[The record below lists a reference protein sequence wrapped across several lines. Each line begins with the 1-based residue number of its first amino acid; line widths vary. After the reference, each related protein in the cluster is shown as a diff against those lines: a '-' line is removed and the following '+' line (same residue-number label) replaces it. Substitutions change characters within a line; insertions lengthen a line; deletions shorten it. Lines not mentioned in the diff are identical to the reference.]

1 MGGAG
6 QSALAGSRVLMP
18 DILLIQPPIRDFYIT
33 PKRTLPYGL
42 ASIAAVL
49 RRAGFS
55 VGICDGLASAKSR
68 IMPWP
73 GPMEYLVPYF
83 GRPDRSPFGLFH
95 HFRHFGYS
103 IEHLAKQAK
112 DSGAFLIGI
121 SSLFSAYADTALE
134 TAVAVKKACPRVPI
148 VFGGHHPTAL
158 PETVIH
164 HPAVDFI
171 LRGEGEVGLPA
182 LAKALRSKSSLDKVP
197 GLVRRTDDGTL
208 CVAPPAVADDLGALP
223 IPAFDLIS
231 WRHYQRSGR
240 GSLSLTATRGCP
252 MRCTY
257 CAVNAAS
264 YHGFRQ
270 RSVESVVAEID
281 GAIDLHPMGFINF
294 EDEHLCADKQW
305 VLSLMEV
312 MRSRFAARRL
322 EIRAMNGLYAPSL
335 DDDVLASMRAAGFKT
350 LNLAL
355 ISTVASQLKRFARPD
370 TAGHLDRVLHT
381 ASRLGLNCV
390 AYIIV
395 AGPEQ
400 DPILCVDDLVYL
412 ARRRVLAG
420 VSVFYPAPGS
430 ADYRWC
436 QRTGLLPPDPALM
449 RATALPLVHATNRT
463 QAATLLRLGRIV
475 NFMKSLVDHGE
486 TIPLPATAPSRI
498 DPATDRIALG
508 KRLLAAFLND
518 GVIYGID
525 ASGSLYPH
533 KCDKK
538 LARHFIRQCRK
549 ISVKGTTG

>member
-1 MGGAG
+1 
-6 QSALAGSRVLMP
+6 MP

-55 VGICDGLASAKSR
+55 VDICDGLASAKSR
-68 IMPWP
+68 TMPWP
-73 GPMEYLVPYF
+73 AQMEYLGPYY

-134 TAVAVKKACPRVPI
+134 TAAAVKKACPRVPI

-158 PETVIH
+158 PETVID
-164 HPAVDFI
+164 HPAVDFL
-171 LRGEGEVGLPA
+171 LRGEGEVGLPV
-182 LAKALRSKSSLDKVP
+182 LAKALRDKSPLDKVP
-197 GLVRRTDDGTL
+197 GLVCRTADGTL
-208 CVAPPAVADDLGALP
+208 SMASPAVVDDLDALP

-270 RSVESVVAEID
+270 RSIRSVAAEIG
-281 GAIDLHPMGFINF
+281 GAIDRHPMGFINF
-294 EDEHLCADKQW
+294 EDEHLCADQQW
-305 VLSLMEV
+305 VLSLMEL
-312 MRSRFAARRL
+312 MRSKFGHQRL
-322 EIRAMNGLYAPSL
+322 EIRAMNGLYAPGL
-335 DDDVLASMRAAGFKT
+335 DDKVLESMRAAGFKT

-355 ISTVASQLKRFARPD
+355 ISTVPAQLKRFARPD
-370 TAGHLDRVLHT
+370 TAGHLDGVLHT
-381 ASRLGLNCV
+381 ARRLGLNCL

-400 DPILCVDDLVYL
+400 DPFLSVDDLLFL

-430 ADYRWC
+430 ADYSWC
-436 QRTGLLPPDPALM
+436 RRTGLLSPDLALM
-449 RATALPLVHATNRT
+449 RATALPLVQATNRT
-463 QAATLLRLGRIV
+463 QAATLLRLGRIL
-475 NFMKSLVDHGE
+475 NFMKHLVDSGE
-486 TIPLPATAPSRI
+486 TIPLAAIAPSWI

-508 KRLLAAFLND
+508 KRLLAAFLDD
-518 GVIYGID
+518 GGIRGVD
-525 ASGSLYPH
+525 ARGYLYQH
-533 KCDKK
+533 KSDRK
-538 LARHFIRQCRK
+538 LTRRFIRQCK
-549 ISVKGTTG
+549 NITVQGTTG